1 MTLREAYKQG
11 ERLLEEA
18 GVENA
23 GLDAWY
29 LLEHVTGTDKAAYY
43 AEPDKVLIE
52 WREKQ
57 YMTLAM
63 RRAERI
69 PLQHLTGVQEF
80 MGLEFQVNEHVLIPR
95 QDTEVLV
102 ETALW
107 AAGELA
113 CQRKE
118 KVLGILDLCTGS
130 GCVLLSFLHHVRKQ
144 ERTSGICCQ
153 GLGSDISQKAV
164 ETACMNAKLLGISA
178 EFLCS
183 DLFAHV
189 QGTYEI
195 IVSNPPYI
203 KTEDIHGLQEEVRKY
218 DPLSA
223 LDGKEDGL
231 FFYKEITA
239 RAGRYL
245 VPGGYLIF
253 EIGCLQGEAVTAI
266 MHRAGF
272 RKVLIQKDLAGL
284 DRVVTGVYD
293 KDFCSHSV
301 GVVRDKGRP

>member
-11 ERLLEEA
+11 ESLLDAA
-18 GVENA
+18 GIENA

-29 LLEHVTGTDKAAYY
+29 LLEHVTGIDRTAYY
-43 AEPDKVLIE
+43 AEPNKELTE
-52 WREKQ
+52 GQEKE
-57 YMTLAM
+57 YINLAV
-63 RRAERI
+63 RRAERM

-107 AAGELA
+107 AAKELA
-113 CQRKE
+113 CQRKG
-118 KVLGILDLCTGS
+118 KVLDILDLCTGS
-130 GCVLLSFLHHVRKQ
+130 GCVLLSFLHHARQQ
-144 ERTSGICCQ
+144 EGTSGICCQ

-164 ETACMNAKLLGISA
+164 EMARMNAKLLGISA

-203 KTEDIHGLQEEVRKY
+203 KTEDIHELQEEVRKY
-218 DPLSA
+218 DPLPA

-239 RAGRYL
+239 RAGRHL
-245 VPGGYLIF
+245 APGGYLLF

-266 MHRAGF
+266 MHREGF

-284 DRVVTGVYD
+284 DRVVMGVYD
-293 KDFCSHSV
+293 KSYCTHPM
-301 GVVRDKGRP
+301 GVNRN

>member
-11 ERLLEEA
+11 ESLLNVA

-23 GLDAWY
+23 GLDAWC
-29 LLEHVTGTDKAAYY
+29 LLEHVTGIDRALYY
-43 AEPDKVLIE
+43 TEPDKGLTE
-52 WREKQ
+52 GQEKQ

-80 MGLEFQVNEHVLIPR
+80 MGLEFQVNEHVLVPR

-107 AAGELA
+107 AARELT
-113 CQRKE
+113 CQRKR
-118 KVLGILDLCTGS
+118 KVLDILDLCTGS
-130 GCVLLSFLHHVRKQ
+130 GCVLLSFLHHARKQ
-144 ERTSGICCQ
+144 GETGAMGYR
-153 GLGSDISQKAV
+153 GLGTDISQKAV
-164 ETACMNAKLLGISA
+164 EMARMNAKLLGISA

-183 DLFAHV
+183 DLFEHM

-203 KTEDIHGLQEEVRKY
+203 KTGDIHGLQEEVRKY
-218 DPLSA
+218 DPLLA

-231 FFYKEITA
+231 FFYKEIAA
-239 RAGRYL
+239 RAGRHL
-245 VPGGYLIF
+245 APGSYLIF

-272 RKVLIQKDLAGL
+272 RKVVIQKDLAGL
-284 DRVVTGVYD
+284 DRVVMGVYD
-293 KDFCSHSV
+293 KNYCTHPM
-301 GVVRDKGRP
+301 GVNSN